1 MSLPQVLHLLGA
13 GMILG
18 VGLFALWRPEPFARA
33 TGFSA
38 LNEMSVSEIR
48 AGFGGVMTGLALFAV
63 WVQDDLVYAALG
75 AAFVGATAA
84 RWIDL
89 ARGARNRG
97 IWIGLFS
104 DAAIA
109 ILLLFPS

>member
-1 MSLPQVLHLLGA
+1 MLHLLGS
-13 GMILG
+13 GMVLG
-18 VGLFALWRPEPFARA
+18 VGLFALWRPEAFARA
-33 TGFSA
+33 TSISA
-38 LNEMSVSEIR
+38 LSEMSVSEIR
-48 AGFGGVMTGLALFAV
+48 AGFGGVMVGLALFAA

-75 AAFVGATAA
+75 AAFIGATAA

-97 IWIGLFS
+97 IWVGLFT